1 MSRRKQDSVGFIQNA
16 QEHTVNACLCTSLK
30 QHLEVSLKCS
40 STKAWEDGE
49 KGNWGL
55 PKITQLHN
63 YLQKEL
69 GKKKKRE
76 EMIKYQGMKRFG
88 WGKIGYIPYYRRR
101 ISLGNKY

>member
-1 MSRRKQDSVGFIQNA
+1 MSGRKQDSAGFIQNA
-16 QEHTVNACLCTSLK
+16 QVHTVNACLCTSLK

-40 STKAWEDGE
+40 SRKAWGDGE
-49 KGNWGL
+49 KGTWGL

-69 GKKKKRE
+69 GKKNKRGE

-88 WGKIGYIPYYRRR
+88 WGKIVWVYTLL
-101 ISLGNKY
+101 S